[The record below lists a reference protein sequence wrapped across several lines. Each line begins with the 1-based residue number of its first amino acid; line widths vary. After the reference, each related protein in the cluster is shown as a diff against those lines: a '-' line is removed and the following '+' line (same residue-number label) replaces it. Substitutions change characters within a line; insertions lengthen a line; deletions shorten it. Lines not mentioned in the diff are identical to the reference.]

1 MKQSKGNFF
10 QDTDGNVV
18 LDLNCGQAL
27 GYNHDVMINAR
38 DSSLYDR
45 FLQGTVDVSTMPPHD
60 FVDILNHDVMPI
72 APNGLSQVHLSD
84 GSYTS
89 ANETALTVAIMQY
102 MKTNN
107 K

>member
-1 MKQSKGNFF
+1 
-10 QDTDGNVV
+10 
-18 LDLNCGQAL
+18 
-27 GYNHDVMINAR
+27 MINAR

-107 K
+107 KQASLSDLSVLGFGKSCHGGSITTLSCSDP